1 MGANM
6 DRFAWFCLPPVV
18 VALSSRRLWVA
29 LLTICPL
36 LATSGQYTVRDLIH
50 AAEPVSTAPYYQ
62 SLAARLDKIPD
73 VRDYRLELVNHGAYA
88 GYDALLDHAQL
99 ARGWET
105 QEDNRLNS
113 SLTEDPLS
121 PVTYHVW
128 LLNNA
133 VGWVALP
140 SESVGSNPEYA
151 LVSGGSAPYLHRIW
165 HDRDWQL
172 FQVRDPTPIVERP
185 ATIVAGDQK
194 SMTIQV
200 PCKCTILVRIRYSKF
215 LTARLEP
222 AQRSGPSTA
231 AATTSATPAQVAD
244 DGYGWTAVSTPV
256 AGRYVLSGSFG

>member
-1 MGANM
+1 
-6 DRFAWFCLPPVV
+6 
-18 VALSSRRLWVA
+18 
-29 LLTICPL
+29 
-36 LATSGQYTVRDLIH
+36 
-50 AAEPVSTAPYYQ
+50 
-62 SLAARLDKIPD
+62 
-73 VRDYRLELVNHGAYA
+73 
-88 GYDALLDHAQL
+88 
-99 ARGWET
+99 
-105 QEDNRLNS
+105 
-113 SLTEDPLS
+113 
-121 PVTYHVW
+121 
-128 LLNNA
+128 